1 MSLIYCPHCP
11 KSGYNFRI
19 HLLELR
25 ANAHKLVALGS
36 RLRWDQPFSRAI
48 NVIMSAECIVQ
59 VDPARALLARAVRTD
74 YSVLKII
81 NTALSY

>member
-1 MSLIYCPHCP
+1 
-11 KSGYNFRI
+11 
-19 HLLELR
+19 
-25 ANAHKLVALGS
+25 
-36 RLRWDQPFSRAI
+36 LRWDQPFSRAI